1 MHCFS
6 SITWLCHA
14 LHSFQY
20 ASINRKRRFSASAR
34 IPSSTICLFQY
45 GLSSTMVQSIVV
57 QVSVSSTMKVSHH
70 AFGFASLAFEPVTP
84 TNSSAKEA
92 TEVQASAVKTNS
104 NNALP
109 FGGISNKSFDYTSLF
124 GDKPSFTYW
133 LVVASEMKILKA
145 KQMTALQSSILS
157 QMTILQLKCL
167 CSFAS
172 QQFQL
177 SPLL

>member
-1 MHCFS
+1 M
-6 SITWLCHA
+6 I
-14 LHSFQY
+14 
-20 ASINRKRRFSASAR
+20 
-34 IPSSTICLFQY
+34 
-45 GLSSTMVQSIVV
+45 QSP
-57 QVSVSSTMKVSHH
+57 VSSTKKSRY
-70 AFGFASLAFEPVTP
+70 AFGFASLALEPVTP
-84 TNSSAKEA
+84 MNTSAKAA

-104 NNALP
+104 NDALP